1 MALPRLPWHNVLSG
15 GAGEGY
21 SLEYLRVPVTDEK
34 APKERDFVVLQRR
47 IWDKPP
53 DTALIFNCQMGRGRT
68 STGMIIGSLLLLRQQ
83 TATLPATSQ
92 GEALLYPAL
101 NIIHCLIHGA
111 LTRPPSKLQD
121 GMGTAIY
128 SRDHRIIAPPV
139 AADRNPACHL
149 AMGSRVDSIFS
160 RFMAGYCPGCNSSL
174 LATQMEYLMDRSS
187 YQRPLPSQNGLSA
200 WQHAKDQ
207 AG

>member
-1 MALPRLPWHNVLSG
+1 MKHETDGELQCCLMMASG

-53 DTALIFNCQMGRGRT
+53 NTALIFNCQMGRGRT

-92 GEALLYPAL
+92 GLPAPHSFNLIPHSTFSTSSWACVPQIPTGVLL
-101 NIIHCLIHGA
+101 HSQQGTF
-111 LTRPPSKLQD
+111 TRD
-121 GMGTAIY
+121 CGI
-128 SRDHRIIAPPV
+128 
-139 AADRNPACHL
+139 
-149 AMGSRVDSIFS
+149 
-160 RFMAGYCPGCNSSL
+160 
-174 LATQMEYLMDRSS
+174 
-187 YQRPLPSQNGLSA
+187 
-200 WQHAKDQ
+200 
-207 AG
+207 